1 MAKGWKRPFDDPIVL
16 PDGRSLVTLE
26 DAGDYITRLPKAEQQ
41 LDEWQTA
48 IEVAYDGRRESR
60 AGDARAHCVKDSH
73 WASASLRGTYDGK
86 RKPNETE

>member
-48 IEVAYDGRRESR
+48 IEALMMAAESR
-60 AGDARAHCVKDSH
+60 GPVMLARIA
-73 WASASLRGTYDGK
+73 
-86 RKPNETE
+86 

>member
-26 DAGDYITRLPKAEQQ
+26 DAGDYITRLPQAEQQ

-48 IEVAYDGRRESR
+48 IEALMMAAESR
-60 AGDARAHCVKDSH
+60 GPVMHARIA
-73 WASASLRGTYDGK
+73 
-86 RKPNETE
+86 

>member
-48 IEVAYDGRRESR
+48 IEALMMAAESR
-60 AGDARAHCVKDSH
+60 GPVMHARIA
-73 WASASLRGTYDGK
+73 
-86 RKPNETE
+86 